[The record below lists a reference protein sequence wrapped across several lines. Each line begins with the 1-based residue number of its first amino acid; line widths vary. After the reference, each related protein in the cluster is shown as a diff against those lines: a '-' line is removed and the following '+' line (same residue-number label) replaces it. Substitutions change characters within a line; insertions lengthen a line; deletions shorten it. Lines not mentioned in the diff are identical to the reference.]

1 MCSLACTVRR
11 LSCFSFARS
20 YSFTHLAGVSRR
32 EWVHDWNGW
41 EWVCVCV
48 CFYVRCMLYI
58 YPPTHSFTSPSLAR
72 LYPLSPR
79 ILCSGKAICGCCD
92 SNNKTDIETRRDV
105 RVTMIRI
112 LLISMILL
120 ILFFLLLFISRIN
133 TRYNNWFSCVCLR
146 CWAIPHGSSFHL
158 FFFYFAYFNFTH
170 HHIKHFPVVL
180 SVNWLGES

>member
-1 MCSLACTVRR
+1 MLLIRSLI
-11 LSCFSFARS
+11 LIHSFGRS
-20 YSFTHLAGVSRR
+20 QSAGVSARLKWMR
-32 EWVHDWNGW
+32 ES
-41 EWVCVCV
+41 VCV

-92 SNNKTDIETRRDV
+92 SNNKTDIETQRDV

-112 LLISMILL
+112 LLISMMLL

-158 FFFYFAYFNFTH
+158 FFFLLRILQLHSSSHQAFSH
-170 HHIKHFPVVL
+170 SVVL